1 MNAVILFAC
10 DHNDGLTT
18 RDMFREVKGKPFI
31 AWTLETLEHL
41 DCVELIEV
49 VCPQSL
55 EEEMAGLFESYALQK
70 TMVIVPPGECEEEN
84 YVNGLLGI
92 SDMMEYNSYVLFY
105 DAALPMFDPSII
117 EDAFKQAEEYHAVIS
132 DPNND
137 GTNETVADSDMFNNF
152 PQCYH
157 YGELTDLYLRATQAN
172 PEEGRY
178 NAPSTLMLLY
188 GKSIA
193 TSKGDKNNIEIK
205 SLEDFDIFADFIQKR
220 IDNA

>member
-1 MNAVILFAC
+1 
-10 DHNDGLTT
+10 
-18 RDMFREVKGKPFI
+18 
-31 AWTLETLEHL
+31 
-41 DCVELIEV
+41 
-49 VCPQSL
+49 
-55 EEEMAGLFESYALQK
+55 
-70 TMVIVPPGECEEEN
+70 
-84 YVNGLLGI
+84 
-92 SDMMEYNSYVLFY
+92 MMEYNSYVLFY